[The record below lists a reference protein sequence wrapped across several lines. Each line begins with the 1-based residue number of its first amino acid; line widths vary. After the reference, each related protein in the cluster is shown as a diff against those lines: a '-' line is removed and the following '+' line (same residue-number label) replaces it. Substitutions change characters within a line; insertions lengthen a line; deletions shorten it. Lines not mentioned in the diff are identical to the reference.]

1 MRSATLPQLPIFR
14 SELQARVLGLVL
26 LSPKAKWSA
35 SDLQERLGAVQ
46 QTLNSELRRLAAA
59 GLLEVET
66 IGRTKLYSAAVDSPL
81 YPPLRQLLES
91 TVGAEQL
98 LTERLGEIDGIDGA
112 FLFGSWA
119 KGTPSRPTSDVDLLV
134 VGDVDYDALT
144 DAIRGA
150 EDLLGREVHLIV
162 YTREELQEKQARG
175 SGFVRAMLSGHLK
188 PLLGTPAA
196 LPTVE
201 T

>member
-35 SDLQERLGAVQ
+35 SDLQERLGAAQ

-81 YPPLRQLLES
+81 YAPLRQLLES
-91 TVGAEQL
+91 TVGAEQP

-119 KGTPSRPTSDVDLLV
+119 KGTPSRSTSDVDLLV
-134 VGDVDYDALT
+134 VGNVDYDALT
-144 DAIRGA
+144 DAIRDA
-150 EDLLGREVHLIV
+150 EDLLGREVHLVV

>member
-1 MRSATLPQLPIFR
+1 MRSTPLAQLPIFR

-35 SDLQERLGAVQ
+35 PELQERLGAAQ

-66 IGRTKLYSAAVDSPL
+66 VGRTKLYSAAVDSPL
-81 YPPLRQLLES
+81 YEPLRQLLES

-98 LTERLGEIDGIDGA
+98 LAERLGELDGVDGA

-119 KGTPSRPTSDVDLLV
+119 RGTPSRSTSDVDLLV
-134 VGDVDYDALT
+134 VGDVDYDSLT
-144 DAIRGA
+144 DAIRDA
-150 EDLLGREVHLIV
+150 EQLLGREVHLIV

-175 SGFVRAMLSGHLK
+175 SGFVRAMLSGNLK
-188 PLLGTPAA
+188 PLVGTAAA
-196 LPTVE
+196 LPTGE

>member
-14 SELQARVLGLVL
+14 SELQARALGLVL

-35 SDLQERLGAVQ
+35 PELEERLGAAQ

-66 IGRTKLYSAAVDSPL
+66 VGRTKLYSAAVDSPL
-81 YPPLRQLLES
+81 YEPLRQLLES

-98 LTERLGEIDGIDGA
+98 LAERLGELDGVDGA

-119 KGTPSRPTSDVDLLV
+119 RGTPSRSTSDVDLLV
-134 VGDVDYDALT
+134 VGDVDYDSLT
-144 DAIRGA
+144 DAIRDA
-150 EDLLGREVHLIV
+150 EQLLGREVHLIV

-175 SGFVRAMLSGHLK
+175 SGFVRAMLSGNLK
-188 PLLGTPAA
+188 PLVGTAAA
-196 LPTVE
+196 LPTGE